1 MECPYCA
8 SDIAAHALACP
19 HCTRDLYLF
28 KPLLAKIVELEVAL
42 AESTRAQVEALE
54 NRIAGLESQLESSA
68 VGPAAGNPGTAGN
81 ASAVSAASAAS
92 AKDLR
97 LGFKL
102 ALTLLC
108 LVGLL
113 IGAHLLLLFVYDLRP
128 IYLRVVSIVLPLVFG
143 LAWQRARPQALA
155 SNALLGFLAA
165 GMAVLGM
172 LYATA
177 RIDGVPVFPHET
189 REIREV
195 FEYVASIGLAFFT
208 GLLLYRLARS
218 QHRAAPSQ
226 LARVLAASLS
236 GEQESSLEK
245 MAARIQRL
253 SSALGPAVTAGV
265 SIYTGVKALMGD

>member
-42 AESTRAQVEALE
+42 AESMRAQVETLE
-54 NRIAGLESQLESSA
+54 NRIAGLESQMQPSALAPLASNVSSA
-68 VGPAAGNPGTAGN
+68 PAASGYGFR
-81 ASAVSAASAAS
+81 SS
-92 AKDLR
+92 LR
-97 LGFKL
+97 P
-102 ALTLLC
+102 ALLIVC

-128 IYLRVVSIVLPLVFG
+128 IYLRAVSIVLPLVFG
-143 LAWQRARPQALA
+143 LAWQRSRPQALA
-155 SNALLGFLAA
+155 SNALVGFMAA

-195 FEYVASIGLAFFT
+195 FEYVASIGLAFST
-208 GLLLYRLARS
+208 GLLLYRLAGS
-218 QHRAAPSQ
+218 QHQAAPGR
-226 LARVLAASLS
+226 LARALAASLS
-236 GEQESSLEK
+236 GEKESSLEK

-253 SSALGPAVTAGV
+253 SSAVGPAVTAGV